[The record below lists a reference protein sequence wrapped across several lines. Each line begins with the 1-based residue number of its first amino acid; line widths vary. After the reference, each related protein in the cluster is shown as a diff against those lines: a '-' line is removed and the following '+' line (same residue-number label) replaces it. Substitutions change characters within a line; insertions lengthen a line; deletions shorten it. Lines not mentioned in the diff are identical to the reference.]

1 MGIKRKEASLK
12 KHKLV
17 LMQDNMSVL
26 RESGGKDMAVAVF
39 FANGYEEIEA
49 LTVVDLTR
57 RAGIETWMVSITD
70 EKMVT
75 GSHGISVS
83 MDKTLTEVNF
93 DEVEMIVLPGG
104 MPGTLNLE
112 ACEPLMDKVK
122 EFDKAGKYISAIC
135 AAPTVFGHLGLLNG
149 KKACCYPSM
158 EEGLVGA
165 EVTYESTAT
174 AEHILTSR
182 GMGTAIDFGLQI
194 IAKFQGQEA
203 ANEMAKKI
211 VYKL

>member
-1 MGIKRKEASLK
+1 
-12 KHKLV
+12 
-17 LMQDNMSVL
+17 
-26 RESGGKDMAVAVF
+26 MAIAVF

-70 EKMVT
+70 EKVVT

-83 MDKTLTEVNF
+83 MDKILSDVNF
-93 DEVEMIVLPGG
+93 DEVDMIVLPGG

-112 ACEPLMDKVK
+112 ACETLMEKVK

-135 AAPTVFGHLGLLNG
+135 AAPTVFGHLGLLEG

-158 EEGLVGA
+158 EDGLVGA
-165 EVTYESTAT
+165 EVTYETTA
-174 AEHILTSR
+174 A
-182 GMGTAIDFGLQI
+182 DD
-194 IAKFQGQEA
+194 
-203 ANEMAKKI
+203 MAKKI
-211 VYKL
+211 VYK

>member
-1 MGIKRKEASLK
+1 
-12 KHKLV
+12 
-17 LMQDNMSVL
+17 
-26 RESGGKDMAVAVF
+26 MAIAVF

-70 EKMVT
+70 EKAVT
-75 GSHGISVS
+75 GSHSITVS
-83 MDKTLTEVNF
+83 MDKTLAEVDF
-93 DEVEMIVLPGG
+93 EQVDMIVLPGG

-112 ACEPLMDKVK
+112 ACEPLMEKVK

-158 EEGLVGA
+158 EDGLVGA
-165 EVTYESTAT
+165 EVTYESTAM
-174 AEHILTSR
+174 ADHILTSR
-182 GMGTAIDFGLQI
+182 GMGTAIDFALQI
-194 IAKFQGQEA
+194 IACFCGKEKAEEQKAQ
-203 ANEMAKKI
+203 
-211 VYKL
+211 

>member
-1 MGIKRKEASLK
+1 MNK
-12 KHKLV
+12 K
-17 LMQDNMSVL
+17 QEENNM
-26 RESGGKDMAVAVF
+26 AIAVF

-70 EKMVT
+70 EKKVT
-75 GSHGISVS
+75 GSHGIEVS
-83 MDKTLTEVNF
+83 MDKTFTEVDF
-93 DEVEMIVLPGG
+93 SQVEMIVLPGG

-112 ACEPLMDKVK
+112 ACSPLMEKVK
-122 EFDKAGKYISAIC
+122 EFDKNGKYISAIC

-158 EEGLVGA
+158 EDGLVGA
-165 EVTYESTAT
+165 EVIYDSTAV
-174 AEHILTSR
+174 ADHILTSR

-194 IAKFQGQEA
+194 IARFQGEEA
-203 ANEMAKKI
+203 AKEMAEKI
-211 VYKL
+211 VYHK

>member
-1 MGIKRKEASLK
+1 
-12 KHKLV
+12 
-17 LMQDNMSVL
+17 
-26 RESGGKDMAVAVF
+26 MAIAVF

-70 EKMVT
+70 EKAVT
-75 GSHGISVS
+75 GSHSITVS
-83 MDKTLTEVNF
+83 MDKTLAEVDF
-93 DEVEMIVLPGG
+93 EQVDMIVLPGG

-112 ACEPLMDKVK
+112 ACEPLMEKIK

-149 KKACCYPSM
+149 KKACCYPGM
-158 EEGLVGA
+158 EDGLVGA
-165 EVTYESTAT
+165 EVTYESTAM
-174 AEHILTSR
+174 ADHILTSR

-194 IAKFQGQEA
+194 IARFQGQDA
-203 ANEMAKKI
+203 AEDMAKKI
-211 VYKL
+211 VYK

>member
-1 MGIKRKEASLK
+1 
-12 KHKLV
+12 
-17 LMQDNMSVL
+17 
-26 RESGGKDMAVAVF
+26 MAIAVF

-70 EKMVT
+70 EKVVT

-83 MDKTLTEVNF
+83 MDKTLPDVNF

-112 ACEPLMDKVK
+112 ACELLMEKVK

-165 EVTYESTAT
+165 DVTYETTAT
-174 AEHILTSR
+174 VDHILTSR

-194 IAKFQGQEA
+194 IARFQGQEA
-203 ANEMAKKI
+203 AADMAKKI
-211 VYKL
+211 VYNL

>member
-1 MGIKRKEASLK
+1 
-12 KHKLV
+12 
-17 LMQDNMSVL
+17 
-26 RESGGKDMAVAVF
+26 MAIAVF
-39 FANGYEEIEA
+39 FATGYEEIEA

-70 EKMVT
+70 EKAVT
-75 GSHGISVS
+75 GSHSITVS
-83 MDKTLTEVNF
+83 MDKTLAEVDF
-93 DEVEMIVLPGG
+93 EQVDMIVLPGG

-112 ACEPLMDKVK
+112 ACEPLMEKIK

-158 EEGLVGA
+158 EDGLVGA
-165 EVTYESTAT
+165 EVTYESTAM
-174 AEHILTSR
+174 ADHILTSR

-194 IAKFQGQEA
+194 IARFQGQDA
-203 ANEMAKKI
+203 AEDMAKKI
-211 VYKL
+211 VYK